1 MSMTLTKDDLAAI
14 RTMIGDM
21 INHSSN
27 SLETRLEAKLVARI
41 DELDDRLSM
50 QTEHGLQEVRDQI
63 QSVKEVVDR
72 IDRVQQAELER
83 NDRQDATIHQMRKS
97 LHAA

>member
-1 MSMTLTKDDLAAI
+1 MGMTLSKDDLAAI
-14 RTMIGDM
+14 SAMISD
-21 INHSSN
+21 SSN
-27 SLETRLEAKLVARI
+27 GLEAKLVARI

-50 QTEHGLQEVRDQI
+50 QTEHRLQEVRDQI
-63 QSVKEVVDR
+63 QAVKEVVDR

-83 NDRQDATIHQMRKS
+83 NDRQDAAIRRIRKN